1 MWKGRKQSLN
11 NFNSFQMT
19 SLRKALKAFPLNVYK
34 PTRTTYLHKV
44 PRSQLLTDPKIKYS
58 IYDRLPAFWKEDYE
72 TPDPNVHQDFKTG
85 YLRPQ
90 FKGLWE
96 EIEGTPKRVENIEV
110 EIKFCKEA
118 ENGLWGGETIVHG
131 YRYPKNGKKRRC
143 NKWYWR
149 PILLNKTMYSEILDR
164 NITTTFT
171 PRTLDLIDEAYG
183 FDFFILKTHIK
194 VLRKFG
200 SGLKR
205 EMLLKLANHEQEL
218 YPKNKN
224 MRETIFNKYK
234 EYAIDS
240 DRASWV
246 GLSLQEAMMKQW
258 NIEKEQGLHDP
269 RPLLDVYTEQ
279 LISELKI
286 GNISE
291 RDPPQS
297 GVVFTGT
304 NS

>member
-1 MWKGRKQSLN
+1 
-11 NFNSFQMT
+11 MT
-19 SLRKALKAFPLNVYK
+19 SLRKALKIFPLPTYK
-34 PTRTTYLHKV
+34 PTRSTYLHKV
-44 PRSQLLTDPKIKYS
+44 PRQQLLSDPKIKYQ
-58 IYDRLPAFWKEDYE
+58 IYNRLPALWRKDYE

-96 EIEGTPKRVENIEV
+96 EVEGKPKRVENIEI

-131 YRYPKNGKKRRC
+131 YKYPKNGKKRRC
-143 NKWYWR
+143 NKWFWK
-149 PILLNKTMYSEILDR
+149 PKLLNKTMYSEILNR

-200 SGLKR
+200 SDLKR
-205 EMLLKLANHEQEL
+205 EMLMKLANYEQEL
-218 YPKNKN
+218 YPNNK
-224 MRETIFNKYK
+224 EIQEKIFNKYK
-234 EYAIDS
+234 DYAVDMEQ
-240 DRASWV
+240 ASWV
-246 GLSLQEAMMKQW
+246 GLSLQEAMRKQW
-258 NIEKEQGLHDP
+258 EIEKEQKIYEP
-269 RPLLDVYTEQ
+269 RPLLDLYTEQ
-279 LISELKI
+279 LISELKA
-286 GNISE
+286 GEISE
-291 RDPPQS
+291 GNPPKT